1 MKQNK
6 FYLILLLILFTL
18 GQLQIARL
26 PIVAFNEVTKEGKL
40 IKNSKQKYFIQK
52 NTLWKLRE
60 IPSNSVGIIE
70 SRKKE
75 VNYVYIK
82 VDIKKWQKKKDNF
95 TSKGNKIL
103 KLQKKV
109 SFGGANPARREGV
122 VSELIG
128 MLSGK
133 LVYGQYLG
141 KNKKKNWFK

>member
-1 MKQNK
+1 M
-6 FYLILLLILFTL
+6 
-18 GQLQIARL
+18 ARL

-109 SFGGANPARREGV
+109 SFGGANLARREGV